1 MSLNKDYKS
10 STDEQIE
17 KMRERLREERRKAQ
31 ETDLSQF
38 DFQMP
43 LSKTSA
49 QAIWPALGIT
59 GVMAIRYAVKNLLYV
74 GIADEALTL
83 KKMRPAILTGLMLLI
98 FIAAAIVLR
107 FTPMPEVK
115 GEFFRYKNEDY
126 HYSDIFRIKVS
137 RIGRVTVYLSNGKK
151 IYITR
156 DFENYETFLVWA
168 EKCGIEI
175 DRAVDC
181 GDDIY
186 FPQDLDSKT
195 AAVIIALIVLVIVV
209 VLHFSL
215 KDI

>member
-74 GIADEALTL
+74 GIAGEALTL

-98 FIAAAIVLR
+98 FI
-107 FTPMPEVK
+107 
-115 GEFFRYKNEDY
+115 
-126 HYSDIFRIKVS
+126 IFI
-137 RIGRVTVYLSNGKK
+137 
-151 IYITR
+151 
-156 DFENYETFLVWA
+156 
-168 EKCGIEI
+168 
-175 DRAVDC
+175 
-181 GDDIY
+181 
-186 FPQDLDSKT
+186 
-195 AAVIIALIVLVIVV
+195 
-209 VLHFSL
+209 LH
-215 KDI
+215 